1 MTENQP
7 SVTAVALK
15 YGLITA
21 LVGIVY
27 SLVLNVLD
35 LSTNQWLTSLSYLI
49 LIAGLVLAMKD
60 FKANNYGYMSY
71 GQGLGI
77 GSLLSAI
84 FGLLSGI
91 FSWIYTT
98 YIDPEFM
105 GRMQEVQRTKMI
117 EQGLSDEQID
127 AAMGMAAKFQN
138 PLTMIFGSMAVFLI
152 IGFILSLIIAAI
164 MKNKRPEFE

>member
-49 LIAGLVLAMKD
+49 LIAGLVLAMRD
-60 FKANNYGYMSY
+60 FKSNNYGYMSY

-105 GRMQEVQRTKMI
+105 GRMQEVQRTKML

-127 AAMGMAAKFQN
+127 AALGMAAKFQN

-164 MKNKRPEFE
+164 IKNKRPEFE

>member
-15 YGLITA
+15 YGFITA

-27 SLVLNVLD
+27 TLILNILD
-35 LSTNQWLTSLSYLI
+35 QATNAWLTWIVYVI
-49 LIAGLVLAMKD
+49 LAAGLIFAMKE
-60 FKANNYGYMSY
+60 FKARNYGYLSY
-71 GQGLGI
+71 GQGLGL
-77 GSLLSAI
+77 GALLSAI
-84 FGLLSGI
+84 FGLFSGI
-91 FSWIYTT
+91 FSYVYST
-98 YIDPEFM
+98 YIDPGFM
-105 GRMQEVQRTKMI
+105 ARMQEVQRAKML
-117 EQGLSDEQID
+117 EQGLSDEQIEM
-127 AAMGMAAKFQN
+127 ALGMAEKFQN

>member
-35 LSTNQWLTSLSYLI
+35 LATNQWLTSLSYLI

-71 GQGLGI
+71 GQGLGV

-105 GRMQEVQRTKMI
+105 ARMQEVQRTKML

-127 AAMGMAAKFQN
+127 TALGMAEKFQN
-138 PLTMIFGSMAVFLI
+138 PITMIFGSMAVFLI

-164 MKNKRPEFE
+164 IKNKRPEFE

>member
-7 SVTAVALK
+7 SVTSVGLK

-27 SLVLNVLD
+27 SLILNVLD
-35 LSTNQWLTSLSYLI
+35 QSANGWLNWVIYLI
-49 LIAGLVLAMKD
+49 LLGGLILAMRE
-60 FKANNYGYMSY
+60 FKARDYGYMSY

-84 FGLLSGI
+84 FGLLTGI
-91 FSWIYTT
+91 FSWIYST
-98 YIDPEFM
+98 YIDPQFM
-105 GRMQEVQRTKMI
+105 AKLQEVQRTKML
-117 EQGLSDEQID
+117 EKGLSDEQID

-138 PLTMIFGSMAVFLI
+138 PVTLIFGSMAVFLI
-152 IGFILSLIIAAI
+152 IGFIMSLIVAAI
-164 MKNKRPEFE
+164 IKNKRPEFE